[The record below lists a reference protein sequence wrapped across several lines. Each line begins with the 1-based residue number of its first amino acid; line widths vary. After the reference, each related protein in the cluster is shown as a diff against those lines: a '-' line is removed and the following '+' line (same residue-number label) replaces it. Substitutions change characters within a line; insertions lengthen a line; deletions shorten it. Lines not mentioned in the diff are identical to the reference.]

1 MLLMKRSRRK
11 LVFVAVVVVVL
22 GFLLYRSSGMLH
34 LGEFSGQRLWRAI
47 RGTNPFYVILSVIAI
62 YVCYAL
68 RSLRWQVFQ
77 RNLGKAHF
85 WSIYKMTL
93 AGFAAVFL
101 LGRAGEPIRPLLL
114 ARNAKHPV
122 ADVFGIWVLERLFD
136 AASTAVIAAIGLIIF
151 NGRPHAGE
159 SAGSLEIAAKTTGTF
174 LAFGVVA
181 AVVFLLYLRLE
192 GSARMERRLEGWQ
205 NAGGWRAGV
214 ARIVTGFIRGIQT
227 IRSWS
232 DLGLAVLYSGL
243 HWYLVLVIYFLVAK
257 SFGGGLAQL
266 SLGDNMLIL
275 AFTLVGSAV
284 QLPGVG
290 GGSQVACFL
299 AYTAIFGV
307 EQEPAAAAAI
317 LVWLVTFAA
326 CGLAGVPILIHE
338 GVSLG
343 KLRELA
349 AEEKAELRGIA
360 NAAAHHE
367 RRHEGE
373 PLE

>member
-1 MLLMKRSRRK
+1 MDLWSSR
-11 LVFVAVVVVVL
+11 
-22 GFLLYRSSGMLH
+22 
-34 LGEFSGQRLWRAI
+34 
-47 RGTNPFYVILSVIAI
+47 
-62 YVCYAL
+62 
-68 RSLRWQVFQ
+68 
-77 RNLGKAHF
+77 
-85 WSIYKMTL
+85 
-93 AGFAAVFL
+93 
-101 LGRAGEPIRPLLL
+101 
-114 ARNAKHPV
+114 
-122 ADVFGIWVLERLFD
+122 
-136 AASTAVIAAIGLIIF
+136 
-151 NGRPHAGE
+151 
-159 SAGSLEIAAKTTGTF
+159 
-174 LAFGVVA
+174 
-181 AVVFLLYLRLE
+181 
-192 GSARMERRLEGWQ
+192 
-205 NAGGWRAGV
+205 GGWRAGA

-275 AFTLVGSAV
+275 AFTLAGSAV

-326 CGLAGVPILIHE
+326 CSLAGVPILIHE

-360 NAAAHHE
+360 EAAAHHE
-367 RRHEGE
+367 RRREGE
-373 PLE
+373 PLQ